1 MTDPS
6 GANAGGAGSLHR
18 IPPLQGANNYNVW
31 RIQMEDVLTNLDLYG
46 HADGSKLKPNSKV
59 EVAITGRKDN
69 EGNRLPDLEVD
80 SNNPLYASWIKA
92 DRKALSNIRLRVDGS
107 VLTHIQGCTTAADAW
122 STLEATFQVKGT
134 VGLIDLRRRFFSHW
148 MTNGEDIEEHIQQM
162 RGWYQ
167 QINSISKD
175 SCTEVD
181 WITTLIASLPDSW
194 DTFTQSVNFQFDL
207 DDKNK
212 QANQIS
218 DLRSRILAESHRR
231 NTRGTDGKAFFS
243 TNKPTVNRAIR
254 TNGKGPD
261 KTKLKCNNC
270 GRLGH
275 WIAECR
281 SPGGGA
287 FKSGN
292 KAVEKSTSAD
302 YAFSTIKESYGTI
315 SKLTN
320 AWIANSGTTTHI
332 LNNRNLFSKYS
343 KSSGHVSGVSRTK
356 PIIGRGTIE
365 LECLSDPK
373 TNKYITIRLTNVAH
387 VPSSP
392 VNLISLSLITDKGF
406 RVLMDR
412 DRLVIYGPNNEC
424 ITYGS
429 KLKERAKGN
438 LWKINARYINKQNA
452 NNKSTELALFKQTG
466 RTWFNWHK
474 VLGHIGPQALQRLKN
489 TDAVKGMEIADDAIG
504 LNFKCD
510 VCAQTKAHTRP
521 FPKELATKVSN
532 IGELVVTNVWGPAQT
547 PSIGRYKYYVSFT
560 DVATRFTRLGFLR
573 HKDETL
579 NEYKSFEAIL
589 NTQKDKKIKKVCF
602 NNGREFVNKDWIEH
616 AAQRG
621 TILETTAPYSAQQN
635 GIAESK
641 AIAYAC
647 YLKNCVPTQVHGTF
661 WKTPYEA
668 FWGIKPNVNTLRP
681 WGSKCYVLN
690 QGGDSSKLD
699 PKTTTAIFVGI
710 SDAQG
715 KSWRYYKSG
724 SNRILHSQ
732 NVTFPS
738 HAQIKEV
745 DNGEPK
751 PGELVAP
758 PAEGEMTQANSAA
771 QRPIENTRTGGA
783 HVDSEEIKI
792 KKLEHTGIKTE
803 PLSNESTSNK
813 PTQLV
818 QQSLNQPV
826 VPKPTTVCNNPVMRT
841 GNNSISNST
850 LQTINALEGN
860 ISTGAR
866 TRSRN
871 PNPTHVSLQRER
883 GGVRIKLPDNVATG
897 QLNNQATNKTTNL
910 VLDLPDAASMRS
922 DSSDVDLDAYTFS
935 TDTSSILSAPTIPSE
950 LAYPLATPPAT
961 KLDTSLSDS
970 LNNQFSYLNLSKST
984 STKSDTTLATPG
996 DVEHEWAYAAKLSA
1010 PNNHPTVAEA
1020 LAGPDAE
1027 EWQKAMAKEVSTFKK
1042 MDTYNLTDLPPGH
1055 KAIGNAWVFTLKRNA
1070 NGTPARYKGRLVAQG
1085 FSQRPGINF
1094 DETFAP
1100 VVRLDSIQLL
1110 LSIANQNDWDIRQL
1124 NVNSAYL
1131 HAKVNKELYM
1141 QQIPYFEDAGR
1152 MWNKLYDTKLKSL
1165 GYSPCL
1171 TDACVYKRMVNTEG
1185 ELCISIIAT
1194 HVDDSISGTI
1204 HLNQKTYIENL
1215 AIIAG
1220 LDNAYP
1226 ADTPISPTTQLTQYK
1241 GTKPKFNYAQFT
1253 TCYGP
1258 AHVTAVNRVVWYL
1271 KGTSALGLTYWRSTN
1286 NFGKIGYSDAN
1297 WGSNLLNPKKQATVA
1312 LSTMEAE
1319 YMLLSHACTQALWM
1333 RQLFEELNFTTDDPT
1348 LILSDNLAA
1357 LALSAES
1364 QFHGRSKHI
1373 DIQHHFMQDII
1384 EKRKV
1389 TTLYVQTNENLAD
1402 AFTKALAAPQFRYL
1416 MRSILGEQLE
1426 ETKENEIE

>member
-18 IPPLQGANNYNVW
+18 IPPLQGADNYNVW
-31 RIQMEDVLTNLDLYG
+31 RIQMEDVLTDLDLYG

-59 EVAITGRKDN
+59 EVAITGRKDD

-80 SNNPLYASWIKA
+80 SDNPLYASWIKA

-134 VGLIDLRRRFFSHW
+134 VGLIDLRRRFFSHR
-148 MTNGEDIEEHIQQM
+148 MTDGEDIEEHIQRM

-218 DLRSRILAESHRR
+218 DLRSRILAEAHRR

-243 TNKPTVNRAIR
+243 TNKSTVNRAIR

-261 KTKLKCNNC
+261 KTKSKCNNC
-270 GRLGH
+270 GQLGH
-275 WIAECR
+275 WIAECQ

-302 YAFSTIKESYGTI
+302 YAFSTIEESYGTI
-315 SKLTN
+315 S
-320 AWIANSGTTTHI
+320 
-332 LNNRNLFSKYS
+332 
-343 KSSGHVSGVSRTK
+343 
-356 PIIGRGTIE
+356 
-365 LECLSDPK
+365 
-373 TNKYITIRLTNVAH
+373 
-387 VPSSP
+387 
-392 VNLISLSLITDKGF
+392 F
-406 RVLMDR
+406 RVSMDR

-424 ITYGS
+424 ITYGL

-452 NNKSTELALFKQTG
+452 NNKSTELALLKQTG
-466 RTWFNWHK
+466 RTWFDWHK
-474 VLGHIGPQALQRLKN
+474 ALGHIGPQALQRLKN

-504 LNFKCD
+504 LNFECD

-521 FPKELATKVSN
+521 FPKESATKVSD
-532 IGELVVTNVWGPAQT
+532 I
-547 PSIGRYKYYVSFT
+547 
-560 DVATRFTRLGFLR
+560 GFLR

-589 NTQKDKKIKKVCF
+589 NTQKDKKIKKVRF
-602 NNGREFVNKDWIEH
+602 DNGREFVNKDWIEH
-616 AAQRG
+616 AARRG
-621 TILETTAPYSAQQN
+621 TILETMAPYSAQQN
-635 GIAESK
+635 GIAERLNRTLTEKARAMLLESNAPK
-641 AIAYAC
+641 FLWSEAIAYAC
-647 YLKNCVPTQVHGTF
+647 YLKNRVPTQVHGTF

-710 SDAQG
+710 SDVQG

-724 SNRILHSQ
+724 SNRILHSR

-738 HAQIKEV
+738 HARIEEV
-745 DNGEPK
+745 DNGEPE
-751 PGELVAP
+751 PGESVAP

-771 QRPIENTRTGGA
+771 QQPIENTRTGGA

-813 PTQLV
+813 PTQPI

-826 VPKPTTVCNNPVMRT
+826 VPKPTTVRNNPVMRT

-860 ISTGAR
+860 VSTGAR

-897 QLNNQATNKTTNL
+897 QLNNQATNETTNL
-910 VLDLPDAASMRS
+910 VLDLPDTASMHS

-950 LAYPLATPPAT
+950 LAYLLATPPAT
-961 KLDTSLSDS
+961 ELDTSLSDS
-970 LNNQFSYLNLSKST
+970 LNDRFSYLNLSEST
-984 STKSDTTLATPG
+984 STESDTTLATPG

-1010 PNNHPTVAEA
+1010 PNDHPTVAEA

-1042 MDTYNLTDLPPGH
+1042 MDTYDLTDLPPGH

-1070 NGTPARYKGRLVAQG
+1070 DGTPARYKGRLVAQG
-1085 FSQRPGINF
+1085 FSQRPGIDF

-1100 VVRLDSIQLL
+1100 VVRLDSIRLL

-1131 HAKVNKELYM
+1131 HAKVNEELYM
-1141 QQIPYFEDAGR
+1141 RQIPYFEDGR

-1185 ELCISIIAT
+1185 ELRISIIAT
-1194 HVDDSISGTI
+1194 HVDDSIVITSRDHTESAIAKLLHEFDMRDLGNI
-1204 HLNQKTYIENL
+1204 HHFLGIAIVRNP
-1215 AIIAG
+1215 IIAG
-1220 LDNAYP
+1220 LGNAYP
-1226 ADTPISPTTQLTQYK
+1226 ADTPISPTTQLTRYK

-1258 AHVTAVNRVVWYL
+1258 AHVTAVNRVVRYL
-1271 KGTSALGLTYWRSTN
+1271 KGTSALGLTYRRSTN
-1286 NFGKIGYSDAN
+1286 DFGEIGYSDAD
-1297 WGSNLLNPKKQATVA
+1297 WGSNLLDPKKQATVA

-1319 YMLLSHACTQALWM
+1319 YMSLSHACTQALWM

-1373 DIQHHFMQDII
+1373 DIRHHFMRDII
-1384 EKRKV
+1384 EKHSLPPELKKSPYWFLENPLALLIKHNTMIQNETRTPRIIRKSV
-1389 TTLYVQTNENLAD
+1389 EEIYGAYEDTTETLDEWLEWINGCPPQPTKGIQELYNRFIQVQSRLD
-1402 AFTKALAAPQFRYL
+1402 DLIRH
-1416 MRSILGEQLE
+1416 LE
-1426 ETKENEIE
+1426 KLSTEEKE